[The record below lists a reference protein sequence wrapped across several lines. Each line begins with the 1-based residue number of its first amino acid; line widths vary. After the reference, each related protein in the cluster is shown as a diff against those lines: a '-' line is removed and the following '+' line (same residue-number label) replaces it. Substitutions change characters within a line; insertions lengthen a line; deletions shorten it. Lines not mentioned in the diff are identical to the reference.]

1 VSLASIALEV
11 GQGKRKNTGEVADII
26 EFVESEWG
34 LGVKLKP
41 VQRIIL
47 KAYYGIPLDDEV
59 ANVPVPQGPTPWLKD
74 QIVYMTEAEYL
85 RHLHDEERC
94 NIREVMPG
102 QNLREMVLAI
112 GRRSGKTFLSACI
125 VAYEVYK
132 LLLKWS
138 PQEYYGLGTTSEIG
152 VISVATDKGQA
163 GLLYSEAS
171 GHFSKCA
178 FYGPYTANHTMS
190 YARFQTPADI
200 DRFGR
205 HKDDPTAKATINVSF
220 RSCVAKGL
228 RGSGNM
234 IVILDELAHFNE
246 VGQSDAETIYD
257 AVTPSTGNFAP
268 VDPVTGEAEE
278 DSDGRTISISS
289 PLGKQGFFYENYCK
303 GFKGGLE
310 AEDMLCIQA
319 PTWEVNPSISRKYLA
334 KKYAKNPN
342 TFFTEFGAE
351 FTSRTKGW
359 LDREEDLL
367 ACIDTSLRPKT
378 QAPSRMPHFMGVD
391 VGLVGN
397 GSAVAIGHLENERII
412 TDLVEEI
419 KAGEGDFVDRD
430 RLDFE
435 EVAEWVY
442 DYTRRFYILKG
453 MFDQWA
459 GIPFEQ
465 ALNRRGLK
473 QLKVEHMTDVL
484 NSQIYQNAKD
494 MMWDERVVLYDW
506 PLPPGKKH
514 SVFVQELKDLQA
526 TRKSKHVTI
535 VEAPQTEGKFDDMS
549 DAWVRMVWLASQHLG
564 SAAYI
569 AKGLGRG
576 RVPKAVDV
584 RQTAHRRLLMRARRM
599 GSSPDRQVRGG
610 RSGRVIGRGR

>member
-1 VSLASIALEV
+1 VGLADIALAV
-11 GQGKRKNTGEVADII
+11 GQGKRKGDDDVADVI

-47 KAYYGIPLDDEV
+47 KAYYGIALDDKRKS
-59 ANVPVPQGPTPWLKD
+59 VPVPIGSTPWLKD
-74 QIVYMTEAEYL
+74 EVVMMTEAEYL
-85 RHLHDEERC
+85 RYLYKEGRSNIEE
-94 NIREVMPG
+94 VTPD
-102 QNLREMVLAI
+102 QKLREMVLAI

-138 PQEYYGLGTTSEIG
+138 PQQYYGLGITSEIG

-171 GHFSKCA
+171 GHFSQCA
-178 FYGPYTANHTMS
+178 FYGPYTANHTQT

-200 DRFGR
+200 ERFGR
-205 HKDDPTAKATINVSF
+205 YKDDPTAKATVNVSF

-234 IVILDELAHFNE
+234 TVILDELAHFNE

-257 AVTPSTGNFAP
+257 AVTPSTGNFSPA
-268 VDPVTGEAEE
+268 DPITGESLE
-278 DSDGRTISISS
+278 DSDGRVISISS
-289 PLGKQGFFYENYCK
+289 PLGKQGFFYENFRR

-310 AEDMLCIQA
+310 ASDMLCIQA
-319 PTWEVNPSISRKYLA
+319 PTWEVNPSISRTYLA
-334 KKYAKNPN
+334 KKYAKNPT
-342 TFFTEFGAE
+342 TFFTEFGAR
-351 FTSRTKGW
+351 FSSQTKGW

-367 ACIDTSLRPKT
+367 ACIDLHLRPKT

-397 GSAVAIGHLENERII
+397 GSAVAIGHIEHDRII

-419 KAGEGDFVDRD
+419 KAGVVKYEGVT
-430 RLDFE
+430 RLEFE
-435 EVAEWVY
+435 EVADWVY
-442 DYTRRFYILKG
+442 DYTRKFYILKG
-453 MFDQWA
+453 MFDQWS

-473 QLKVEHMTDVL
+473 QLKAEHMTGPL

-494 MMWDERVVLYDW
+494 MLWDKRVILFDHPV
-506 PLPPGKKH
+506 PEGKRH
-514 SVFVQELKDLQA
+514 SVFVRELLDLQA
-526 TRKSKHVTI
+526 TYQSKYVTI
-535 VEAPQTEGKFDDMS
+535 VEAPQVEGKFDDMS

-569 AKGLGRG
+569 AKRRG
-576 RVPKAVDV
+576 RVPKLDSLRHSSQRRMVV
-584 RQTAHRRLLMRARRM
+584 RNRRM
-599 GSSPDRQVRGG
+599 GSSPDRQALGGGRGG
-610 RSGRVIGRGR
+610 RIVGRRR